1 MKQRADTVK
10 KQQTLQDSTFFGKE
24 KKGLAYVIGIMNMI
38 LHGIDAPNL
47 LHVNTLGENVSQ
59 IQERDRHHVVLA
71 NPPFGG
77 KEFDTIQ
84 ENFPIKT
91 GETAYLFLQHFI
103 KSLKVNGRAGIVIK
117 NTFLSNTDTASKDLR
132 RELLQSCDLQTILDL
147 PSGAFQGAGVRTVVL
162 FFEKGKAT
170 KKVWYYQLNPG
181 RKMGKTNPLND
192 GDLKDFVELQKSKK
206 DSPNS
211 WTVNLDDIDTST
223 YDLTV
228 RNPSA
233 AGPVELGTPQE
244 ILKEITALDVR
255 AATLLTELANML
267 K

>member
-1 MKQRADTVK
+1 
-10 KQQTLQDSTFFGKE
+10 
-24 KKGLAYVIGIMNMI
+24 
-38 LHGIDAPNL
+38 
-47 LHVNTLGENVSQ
+47 
-59 IQERDRHHVVLA
+59 
-71 NPPFGG
+71 
-77 KEFDTIQ
+77 
-84 ENFPIKT
+84 
-91 GETAYLFLQHFI
+91 
-103 KSLKVNGRAGIVIK
+103 
-117 NTFLSNTDTASKDLR
+117 
-132 RELLQSCDLQTILDL
+132 
-147 PSGAFQGAGVRTVVL
+147 VRTVVL

-170 KKVWYYQLNPG
+170 KKDWYYQLNPG